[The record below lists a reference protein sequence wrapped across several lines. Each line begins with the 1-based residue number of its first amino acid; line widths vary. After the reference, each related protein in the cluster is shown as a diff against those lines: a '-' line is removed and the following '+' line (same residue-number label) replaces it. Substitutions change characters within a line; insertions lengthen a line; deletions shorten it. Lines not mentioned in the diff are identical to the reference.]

1 MAALS
6 AALRLFRSSCHGR
19 RNVEIFDARAI
30 LRGVKRLSCSLS
42 SVDNNDGVKKAKF
55 TDAEVQDILMRI
67 TSLDLNKV
75 FRPVQKELK
84 PPKYKLLTDAQLE
97 EAVQKAEEQAKR
109 LLKVPPVLPERQP
122 VEEVLCEDKILEGM
136 DTAKYVFTDITYNIP
151 HRERFIV
158 VREPS
163 GVLRKASW
171 EERDRLIQVYFPRE
185 GRKLTAPPIFKE
197 ENLKVLFG
205 QNRHEEVLN
214 YCLVQFEP
222 DSADFKQVHTVTY
235 EDIEKHGKYDLLRST
250 CLFGGLVWHLV
261 SSRRIDGLLMDM
273 LQRDRL
279 QDAVDLVHLFNLVH
293 PQSDVALQGK
303 NATGIDLLKVYAG
316 CESQKPAI
324 KLALQSYEQAMAVNS
339 S

>member
-6 AALRLFRSSCHGR
+6 AALLVFRHGLKTADPKT
-19 RNVEIFDARAI
+19 V
-30 LRGVKRLSCSLS
+30 LGLKMLS
-42 SVDNNDGVKKAKF
+42 SSVSAGKNTDQVTKAQF
-55 TDAEVQDILMRI
+55 TDAEVQDILKRI
-67 TSLDLNKV
+67 TGLDLNKV
-75 FRPVQKELK
+75 FRPIKQELK
-84 PPKYKLLTDAQLE
+84 PPKYKLLTDAQLK
-97 EAVQKAEEQAKR
+97 EAVKKAEEEAQR
-109 LLKVPPVLPERQP
+109 LLQMPPVLPERQP
-122 VEEVLCEDKILEGM
+122 ISDVLCEDEILEGM

-197 ENLKVLFG
+197 ENLKVVFG

-222 DSADFKQVHTVTY
+222 DSADFKRVHTLTY
-235 EDIEKHGKYDLLRST
+235 EDIEQHGKYELLRST
-250 CLFGGLVWHLV
+250 CLFGGLVWFLV
-261 SSRRIDGLLMDM
+261 SSRRIDGLLLDM
-273 LQRDRL
+273 LQRERL
-279 QDAVDLVHLFNLVH
+279 QDAVDLVQLFKLIH
-293 PQSDVALQGK
+293 PQSDVALKSKQ
-303 NATGIDLLKVYAG
+303 ATGIDLLKVYAD

-324 KLALQSYEQAMAVNS
+324 KLALQSYEQVTAANS
-339 S
+339 V

>member
-6 AALRLFRSSCHGR
+6 AALRLFRSCHGM
-19 RNVEIFDARAI
+19 RNVDFDARTV
-30 LRGVKRLSCSLS
+30 LRGVKRLSGSLS
-42 SVDNNDGVKKAKF
+42 SVDITDGVRKVQF
-55 TDAEVQDILMRI
+55 LDAEVQDILTRI
-67 TSLDLNKV
+67 RGLDLSKV
-75 FRPVQKELK
+75 FSPVKQELK
-84 PPKYKLLTDAQLE
+84 PPKYKLLTDVQLE
-97 EAVQKAEEQAKR
+97 EAVQKAEEQAQR
-109 LLKVPPVLPERQP
+109 LLKMPPVLPERQP
-122 VEEVLCEDKILEGM
+122 IEDVLCEDNILEGM

-185 GRKLTAPPIFKE
+185 GRKLKTPPVFKE
-197 ENLKVLFG
+197 ENLKVVFG

-222 DSADFKQVHTVTY
+222 DSADFKRVHTLTY
-235 EDIEKHGKYDLLRST
+235 EDIEKHGKYELLRST

-261 SSRRIDGLLMDM
+261 SSRRTDGLLLDM
-273 LQRDRL
+273 LQRERL
-279 QDAVDLVHLFNLVH
+279 QDAVNLVHLFNLVH
-293 PQSDVALQGK
+293 PQSDVALQSK
-303 NATGIDLLKVYAG
+303 QATGIDLLKVYAD

-324 KLALQSYEQAMAVNS
+324 KLALQSYEQAMAANS
-339 S
+339 A